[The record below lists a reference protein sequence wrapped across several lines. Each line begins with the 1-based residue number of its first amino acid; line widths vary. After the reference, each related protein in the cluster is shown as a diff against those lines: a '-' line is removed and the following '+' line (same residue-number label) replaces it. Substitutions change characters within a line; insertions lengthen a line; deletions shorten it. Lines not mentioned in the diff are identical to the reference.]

1 MEFLSSNLPLILFF
15 VVGFGLLMAEAFMPG
30 FGVAGVL
37 GIVMEVLAVY
47 QVWVHY
53 GLFPAVIFTL
63 AVLALIGLMV
73 FLSYRS
79 IMKGR
84 LSKSALVL
92 KDAQQPEVDSTVKA
106 LETLVGQEGIAVTP
120 LRPEGQVEV
129 NGIRVSAAS
138 GGDFLEKGTRVRVT
152 GTEGNRALV
161 RPAEAGA

>member
-1 MEFLSSNLPLILFF
+1 MEFLSSNLPLLLFF

-37 GIVMEVLAVY
+37 GMLLEVLAVY

>member
-1 MEFLSSNLPLILFF
+1 MEFLSSNLPLLLFF